1 MSTPPERQQS
11 SDSSV
16 VSFFHGL
23 LNLVSGLQLVL
34 LSDRHGAT
42 IRTFMPDG
50 EDKLAAALGGGDD
63 AVQQLVAVFA
73 VCADQTAAIPAL
85 RSLNYVLST
94 MADSATV
101 LQVNEGPLVLT
112 FYSDPGANVG
122 ALLEMLPVIRRA
134 VSGVRSAITDNP
146 TSSSDDFIP
155 YYNNNQQ

>member
-1 MSTPPERQQS
+1 MSAPPERQQS

-85 RSLNYVLST
+85 RSLNYVL
-94 MADSATV
+94 
-101 LQVNEGPLVLT
+101 VNEGPLVLT

-146 TSSSDDFIP
+146 TPSSDDFIP

>member
-85 RSLNYVLST
+85 RSLNYVL
-94 MADSATV
+94 
-101 LQVNEGPLVLT
+101 VNEGPLVLT

-146 TSSSDDFIP
+146 TPSSDDFIP